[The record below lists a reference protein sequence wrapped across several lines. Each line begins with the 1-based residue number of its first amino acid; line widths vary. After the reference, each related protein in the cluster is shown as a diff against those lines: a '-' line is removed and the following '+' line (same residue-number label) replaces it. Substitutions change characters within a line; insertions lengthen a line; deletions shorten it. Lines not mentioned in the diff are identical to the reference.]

1 MFHKNCAFSWLDN
14 YQPFFFDVSSSRPKM
29 IIQLFLFIIQ
39 TTQTQPQEVN
49 FVSTCNI
56 KESLVRR
63 QVLGRGDL
71 RDALLPR
78 PMSITMSEDTVKD
91 KVVPFRVH
99 KRLRIESNVDVED
112 EISFFCQSLT
122 VGPVQENQ
130 GMDAIENVRVHVE
143 TIKDKDDESYKL
155 DILPSTIVNI
165 RSKTKQGAF
174 RALTTLS
181 QVLDFMTRS
190 QGAHISFGAG
200 VSTSG
205 WTPRRFGVHIKDR
218 AWKSWRGLMLDT
230 ARHFIPVKM
239 ILRVLRQM
247 AMCKLNVFHWH
258 ITDAVSFPIS
268 LKTRPELA
276 SKGAFS
282 SRQIY
287 SSEDVRHIVDFAQKL
302 HIRVVPEID
311 TPAHA
316 ASWMRAF
323 PHIGINCSWIVPD
336 DPSQKNNPY
345 KRLDVLTLHP
355 TSAETREV
363 VDDVLRDVTEM
374 FPDRYVHIGAD
385 EMNHRCWSED
395 TSTMKTLRSMSLNP
409 KIAERKFLQK
419 NIETLSKYSKHT
431 IVWQEAF
438 DSSNLRDDDIVVMT
452 WKCWGSPMTVGDRS
466 MSKVFASG
474 LSVIQTQC
482 WYLDWDSN
490 WQTMYRQYV
499 DPRSLGGEAA
509 MWTERV
515 DFTNLECRLW
525 PRTCCSINITTRI
538 LILNSH
544 FALEHRYFC
553 SCRETLV

>member
-1 MFHKNCAFSWLDN
+1 
-14 YQPFFFDVSSSRPKM
+14 
-29 IIQLFLFIIQ
+29 
-39 TTQTQPQEVN
+39 
-49 FVSTCNI
+49 
-56 KESLVRR
+56 
-63 QVLGRGDL
+63 
-71 RDALLPR
+71 
-78 PMSITMSEDTVKD
+78 
-91 KVVPFRVH
+91 
-99 KRLRIESNVDVED
+99 
-112 EISFFCQSLT
+112 
-122 VGPVQENQ
+122 
-130 GMDAIENVRVHVE
+130 
-143 TIKDKDDESYKL
+143 
-155 DILPSTIVNI
+155 
-165 RSKTKQGAF
+165 
-174 RALTTLS
+174 
-181 QVLDFMTRS
+181 
-190 QGAHISFGAG
+190 
-200 VSTSG
+200 
-205 WTPRRFGVHIKDR
+205 
-218 AWKSWRGLMLDT
+218 MLDT

-258 ITDAVSFPIS
+258 ITDAVSFPLS

-287 SSEDVRHIVDFAQKL
+287 SSEDVRHIVEFAQKL
-302 HIRVVPEID
+302 HIRVVPEVD

-336 DPSQKNNPY
+336 DPLQKNNAY

-374 FPDRYVHIGAD
+374 FPDRFVHIGAD

-419 NIETLSKYSKHT
+419 NIETLSKYSKRT

-438 DSSNLRDDDIVVMT
+438 DSSNLRDDVVVMT

-466 MSKVFASG
+466 MSRVLASG

-525 PRTCCSINITTRI
+525 PRTFVVAERLWSEKVEMEKEFSYRLDYQTSTLKLWIDDNLTASSTTPVQESCPLLESQSIQRDMDVFSRFIESQGI
-538 LILNSH
+538 KGKKLGHDEL
-544 FALEHRYFC
+544 
-553 SCRETLV
+553 